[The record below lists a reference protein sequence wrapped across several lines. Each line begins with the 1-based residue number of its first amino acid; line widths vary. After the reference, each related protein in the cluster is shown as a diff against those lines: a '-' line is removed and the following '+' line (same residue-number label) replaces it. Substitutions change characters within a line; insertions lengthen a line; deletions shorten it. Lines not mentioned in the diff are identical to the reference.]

1 MQALGAAAFPAI
13 AGLLGAL
20 VLAASGVP
28 FWRAQVGFVALGVL
42 LFAALLVLCLI
53 LSVAMCLPPP
63 ATRFSHI
70 GFLLLPLLLASGLGA
85 SLQVGRGWGTRI
97 LNTLYGYLA
106 AFTVLIQIV
115 WLLQPALLSFSVPL
129 LLTSYVIFIG
139 WSLMRLL
146 SSLSHELE
154 IDSRL
159 LSGATAGYLLLG
171 LSGGLMLSV
180 LESVVP
186 GGFRDNISSQRLSLS
201 PPGVD
206 VGLPWDMDFARLVY
220 YAFVCLTT
228 VGFGDITPV
237 TPLARL
243 VSMSLSILGPL
254 YIAVVLGLL
263 LSRLSSRQQAASA
276 ATAAPREPNQEP
288 R

>member
-1 MQALGAAAFPAI
+1 MAAVQQPRQSRLHGRDAFYRQ
-13 AGLLGAL
+13 LLA
-20 VLAASGVP
+20 
-28 FWRAQVGFVALGVL
+28 
-42 LFAALLVLCLI
+42 LCLV

-63 ATRFSHI
+63 ATRFSHV
-70 GFLLLPLLLASGLGA
+70 GFLLLTLLLAHGLAPG
-85 SLQVGRGWGTRI
+85 LQSDRQFGSRMA
-97 LNTLYGYLA
+97 NKMYGYLA
-106 AFTVLIQIV
+106 GFTILIQIV
-115 WLLQPALLSFSVPL
+115 WLLQPALLNFSAPL
-129 LLTSYVIFIG
+129 LLASYVLFIG

>member
-1 MQALGAAAFPAI
+1 MAAAQQPAGRRLHGQD
-13 AGLLGAL
+13 A
-20 VLAASGVP
+20 
-28 FWRAQVGFVALGVL
+28 FYRQ
-42 LFAALLVLCLI
+42 LLVLCLF

-63 ATRFSHI
+63 ATRFSHV
-70 GFLLLPLLLASGLGA
+70 GFLLLTLLLARGLAGRLN
-85 SLQVGRGWGTRI
+85 SGRGLWPRMS
-97 LNTLYGYLA
+97 NNLYGYLA
-106 AFTVLIQIV
+106 GLTVLIQIV
-115 WLLQPALLSFSVPL
+115 WLLQPALINFSAPL
-129 LLTSYVIFIG
+129 LLASYVLFIG

-146 SSLSHELE
+146 ASLSHEQK

-171 LSGGLMLSV
+171 LSGGLVLSV
-180 LESVVP
+180 LESAMP
-186 GGFRDNISSQRLSLS
+186 GGFRDNITSQALTLAS
-201 PPGVD
+201 PVAD
-206 VGLPWDMDFARLVY
+206 VGYPWDTDFARLVY

-243 VSMSLSILGPL
+243 VSMSLSVLGPL

-263 LSRLSSRQQAASA
+263 LARFSSRDPGGSTAPPAPVESA
-276 ATAAPREPNQEP
+276 QEH

>member
-1 MQALGAAAFPAI
+1 MPSTQQHSPRSRLHAQDAFYRQ
-13 AGLLGAL
+13 LL
-20 VLAASGVP
+20 
-28 FWRAQVGFVALGVL
+28 L
-42 LFAALLVLCLI
+42 LCGC

-63 ATRFSHI
+63 ATRFSHV
-70 GFLLLPLLLASGLGA
+70 GFLLLIVLLAKGLAPSLKA
-85 SLQVGRGWGTRI
+85 SWGRRHKLI
-97 LNTLYGYLA
+97 NNLYGYLA
-106 AFTVLIQIV
+106 GFTAIVQVL
-115 WLLQPALLSFSVPL
+115 WLLQPALINLSAPL
-129 LLTSYVIFIG
+129 LLISYVVFIS

-146 SSLSHELE
+146 ASLSHEQA

-180 LESVVP
+180 LESAVP
-186 GGFRDNISSQRLSLS
+186 GGFRDNITSLPLRLA
-201 PPGVD
+201 PPEAD

-220 YAFVCLTT
+220 FAFVCLTT

-243 VSMSLSILGPL
+243 LSISLSVIGPL

-263 LSRLSSRQQAASA
+263 LSRLSFQTAGADLSA
-276 ATAAPREPNQEP
+276 PSGSEVNETGHG
-288 R
+288 

>member
-1 MQALGAAAFPAI
+1 MAAVQQPRRSRLHAQDAFYRQ
-13 AGLLGAL
+13 LLA
-20 VLAASGVP
+20 
-28 FWRAQVGFVALGVL
+28 
-42 LFAALLVLCLI
+42 LCLV

-63 ATRFSHI
+63 ATRVSHV
-70 GFLLLPLLLASGLGA
+70 GFLLLTMLLAHGLA
-85 SLQVGRGWGTRI
+85 PSLQTGRTLGSRMA
-97 LNTLYGYLA
+97 NSLYGWLA
-106 AFTVLIQIV
+106 GFTVLIQLV
-115 WLLQPALLSFSVPL
+115 WLLQPALLTLSAPL
-129 LLTSYVIFIG
+129 LLASYVMFIG

-180 LESVVP
+180 LESLVP
-186 GGFRDNISSQRLSLS
+186 GGFRDNITRQSLSLS

-243 VSMSLSILGPL
+243 VSISLSVLGPL
-254 YIAVVLGLL
+254 YVAVVLGLL
-263 LSRLSSRQQAASA
+263 LSRLSSRELGGSA
-276 ATAAPREPNQEP
+276 ATAGPVEPGQEP